1 MAYNQEV
8 TECNNVSKASEKF
21 SKGPFSPQFLCASD
35 LIGKRWNA
43 AIIYSLFHGLERFS
57 EIAHTV
63 TGLSK
68 RVLSERLKEMEQE
81 GIVVRKVVADTP
93 VKITYHL
100 TEKGLALREVMIA
113 IHRWAYKWH
122 DDEDEALKH

>member
-1 MAYNQEV
+1 M
-8 TECNNVSKASEKF
+8 SKAKQSDKF
-21 SKGPFSPQFLCASD
+21 TDGPFSPQFLRASE

-68 RVLSERLKEMEQE
+68 RVLSERLKEMEEE

-100 TEKGLALREVMIA
+100 TEKGLALREVMVA

-122 DDEDEALKH
+122 DEDEA

>member
-1 MAYNQEV
+1 M
-8 TECNNVSKASEKF
+8 SKVSEKF
-21 SKGPFSPQFLCASD
+21 SKGPFNPQFLRASD

-57 EIAHTV
+57 EIAHAV

-81 GIVVRKVVADTP
+81 GIVTRKVVADTP

-100 TEKGLALREVMIA
+100 TEKGLALREVLVE
-113 IHRWAYKWH
+113 IHRWAYQWH
-122 DDEDEALKH
+122 DNEAKSPKQ

>member
-1 MAYNQEV
+1 MSKQSEPKKSGAKKSESKQPDKF
-8 TECNNVSKASEKF
+8 TE
-21 SKGPFSPQFLCASD
+21 GPFSSQFLRASE

-43 AIIYSLFHGLERFS
+43 AIVYSLFHGLERFS
-57 EIAHTV
+57 EISHAV

-100 TEKGLALREVMIA
+100 TEKGLALREVLLE
-113 IHRWAYKWH
+113 IHRWAYVWH
-122 DDEDEALKH
+122 DEDK